1 MERYDDIAAR
11 LETAKDFVRWGASE
25 FSRAKLQFEH
35 GTTNA
40 FDEALN
46 LVLFGLGLD
55 HSIPPW
61 ALDGRLT
68 DAEKRAVYAYI
79 ERRVRERK
87 PYAYITNHARFAGLD
102 FYVDERVLVPRSPI
116 AELIEAGFEPWID
129 AGRVSRVLDLCTG
142 SGCIAIACAYAFGDA
157 AVDATDISSD
167 ALAVAKL
174 NAERLHVADRVLLH
188 RADVFEGLAPAPYDI
203 IVSNPPYVDAQDMA
217 TLPDEHKHEPQLG
230 LAAGVD
236 GLDVVRRI
244 LARAREYLAPDGILV
259 VEVGNSRWALEEA
272 YPQLP
277 FTWLEFERGQAEV
290 FLLTAGQ
297 LAGPKPARAQQKAAK
312 KKAKRVR

>member
-25 FSRAKLQFEH
+25 FSRAQLQFEH
-35 GTTNA
+35 GTSNA

-55 HSIPPW
+55 HSVPPW

-68 DAEKRAVYAYI
+68 EAEKRASYTLI

-157 AVDATDISSD
+157 AVDATDISPD
-167 ALAVAKL
+167 AMAVAKL

-188 RADVFEGLAPAPYDI
+188 RADVFEGLEPAPYDI

-217 TLPDEHKHEPQLG
+217 TLPDEHKHEPRLG
-230 LAAGVD
+230 LAAGDD

-259 VEVGNSRWALEEA
+259 VEVGNSRWALEQA
-272 YPQLP
+272 YPRLP

-290 FLLTAGQ
+290 FLLTAEQ
-297 LAGPKPARAQQKAAK
+297 LAGPKPAHAKKAGAK
-312 KKAKRVR
+312 KKTKRGR